1 MTATLP
7 PDSRVNDSREATDVF
22 AGGLGEGNFV
32 LASATV
38 DLAQKIDPPDSTEE
52 KRLKRMRRNRE
63 SAAQSRNRKKQYVE
77 ELEAQVR
84 DLQSSVGQLQ
94 SENFELRREHARLT
108 GQPAPMVDKRKAVWD
123 TQESISSDTA
133 DVKANPLSA
142 LPSCTMAHAHP
153 AKRTH
158 STDDAALGLEMLSRS
173 ASSAAD
179 MEERCN
185 LLVQHSG
192 LTAKQ
197 KASGEKDVSP
207 MSTVQVMGPSVGQG
221 EADMQHPP
229 YHCSGESGG
238 V

>member
-1 MTATLP
+1 
-7 PDSRVNDSREATDVF
+7 
-22 AGGLGEGNFV
+22 
-32 LASATV
+32 
-38 DLAQKIDPPDSTEE
+38 
-52 KRLKRMRRNRE
+52 
-63 SAAQSRNRKKQYVE
+63 
-77 ELEAQVR
+77 
-84 DLQSSVGQLQ
+84 
-94 SENFELRREHARLT
+94 
-108 GQPAPMVDKRKAVWD
+108 MVDKRKAVWD

-207 MSTVQVMGPSVGQG
+207 MSMVQVMGPSVGQG
-221 EADMQHPP
+221 EADVQHPP